1 MKTIENKSNIEIA
14 TEIGLHPAEISLALN
29 GKRLLNRKKLI
40 KIDKAGYDIKP
51 FVFGKSYVSM
61 TDTTAHD
68 QVEDPQKS
76 HLKEAS

>member
-40 KIDKAGYDIKP
+40 KIDQAGYDIKP

-61 TDTTAHD
+61 PDNAVHH
-68 QVEDPQKS
+68 QEQSENQLHQKES
-76 HLKEAS
+76 A

>member
-14 TEIGLHPAEISLALN
+14 KEIGLHPAEISLALN
-29 GKRLLNRKKLI
+29 GKRLLSRNKLI

-61 TDTTAHD
+61 PDIPVHH
-68 QVEDPQKS
+68 QVEPTEQSHQKES
-76 HLKEAS
+76 A